1 MRVKKWYRF
10 SFLDELTS
18 PIYKLYVYINYVSFS
33 VLYLDREIP
42 QKDFWQLQLQG
53 FLENYILHF
62 HGMGSLKMVMQRM
75 VAFIPNGLCK

>member
-42 QKDFWQLQLQG
+42 QKDLTAPAPGLSWKLHIALPRDGITENGNAKDGG
-53 FLENYILHF
+53 FY
-62 HGMGSLKMVMQRM
+62 
-75 VAFIPNGLCK
+75 P